1 MSDLISLV
9 ILPIVPPSGLKG
21 GCDSGAG
28 VGLIGAGAAGEGLPL
43 ITPRINNV

>member
-21 GCDSGAG
+21 GCDLGAG
-28 VGLIGAGAAGEGLPL
+28 VGLMGAGGGGFAFNYSPYE
-43 ITPRINNV
+43 